1 WAFSGLALALATD
14 TQTVVTRT
22 DDLGMLKRYGVGDG
36 SSFRQWRTVSAA
48 ALPAIRRRIDPKR
61 LTEEAKSSVERAT
74 EEQAARRAV
83 VQAVRHAGISSPI
96 VEVHVQR
103 EPFTAKSV
111 RAEPFAS
118 GTRFPKECM
127 WHVSVTFRD
136 PVPGPLVLGD
146 GRFLGLG
153 LMEPVPTSTE
163 AIVFRVVEGLAQD
176 ASPLVIT
183 EALRRAVMARFQQV
197 IGPKVTLPA
206 FVSGHGPDGQ
216 PVQDV

>member
-1 WAFSGLALALATD
+1 RRLLVEVPSGNPLRADDVFWAFSGLALALATD

-111 RAEPFAS
+111 RAESFAS

-136 PVPGPLVLGD
+136 PVPGPLDLGD
-146 GRFLGLG
+146 GRFLGLD
-153 LMEPVPTSTE
+153 LMVTVPTSTE
-163 AIVFRVVEGLAQD
+163 AIFFRVV
-176 ASPLVIT
+176 
-183 EALRRAVMARFQQV
+183 
-197 IGPKVTLPA
+197 
-206 FVSGHGPDGQ
+206 
-216 PVQDV
+216 